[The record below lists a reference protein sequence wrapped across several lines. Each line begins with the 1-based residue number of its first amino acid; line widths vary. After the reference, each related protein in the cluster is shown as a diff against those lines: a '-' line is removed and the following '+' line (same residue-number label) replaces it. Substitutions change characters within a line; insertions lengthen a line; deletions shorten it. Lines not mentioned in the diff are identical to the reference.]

1 MTESHV
7 RRGFGVG
14 RWVEEESESLAVELV
29 VRAEGDGCPVDRA
42 GYRGHD
48 VAVVD

>member
-1 MTESHV
+1 M

-14 RWVEEESESLAVELV
+14 RGVEEEPEPLAVEPV